1 MKYEWDP
8 AKNQW
13 LKENRDISF
22 EQVIYHL
29 SRGDIWKIADH
40 PDRENYPGQKIYF
53 VIVENYVYLVPH
65 IIDVEKKYIFLKTV
79 IPSRKATKMHKD
91 ERKADNEI

>member
-13 LKENRDISF
+13 LKENRDVSF

-29 SRGDIWKIADH
+29 SRGDLWRIADH
-40 PDRENYPGQKIYF
+40 PDQKNYPGQKIYF
-53 VIVENYVYLVPH
+53 VVVENYIYLVPH
-65 IIDVEKKYIFLKTV
+65 IIDIEKEYIFLKTV
-79 IPSRKATKMHKD
+79 IPSRKATKMYK
-91 ERKADNEI
+91 EEEGGQ

>member
-13 LKENRDISF
+13 LKENRHISF

-29 SRGDIWKIADH
+29 SRGDLWKIADH
-40 PDRENYPGQKIYF
+40 PDRKNYPGQKIYF
-53 VIVENYVYLVPH
+53 VVVENYICLVPH
-65 IIDVEKKYIFLKTV
+65 IVDIEKEYIFLKTV
-79 IPSRKATKMHKD
+79 IPSRKATKMYK
-91 ERKADNEI
+91 EEGRQK